1 MTFIGSHVAFRKA
14 GRRSRTEQARHWLIR
29 FIEKNVYLIG
39 FSAII
44 ANIPQLYNVW
54 VASDTSGVSLLSWL
68 GFLIGAM
75 LWFCYGWLHRD
86 RLIMFVNGSIIVI
99 QAGIVLGLLIR

>member
-14 GRRSRTEQARHWLIR
+14 QRKSPTEKARHWLIR

-44 ANIPQLYNVW
+44 ANIPQLWNVW

-68 GFLIGAM
+68 GFLIGAI
-75 LWFCYGWLHRD
+75 LWFFYGWLHKD
-86 RLIMFVNGSIIVI
+86 KLIMFVNGSIIVI
-99 QAGIVLGLLIR
+99 QTGIVLGLLVR